1 MYTIILWVLFFTIH
15 TFRVLLA
22 VFLREAVNEFVKDR
36 VEYENVLNG
45 CLKFV
50 CGFFTLFHHFESI
63 LGGIKTRLTNISAL
77 QAAAE
82 EFLSNRFTY
91 VHYIFHY
98 WYVLYEEGKEWL
110 LRG

>member
-1 MYTIILWVLFFTIH
+1 MKYFLSPTRIKKNLWFLYTIILWVLFFTIH
-15 TFRVLLA
+15 TLKVLLA
-22 VFLREAVNEFVKDR
+22 VFLREAVNDFVQDR

-63 LGGIKTRLTNISAL
+63 LGGIKTRLKNILAL

-82 EFLSNRFTY
+82 EFSL
-91 VHYIFHY
+91 IGLL
-98 WYVLYEEGKEWL
+98 VLK
-110 LRG
+110 